1 MIYFNIGLI
10 PEIDEKTGR
19 RKSDSKAALTLTAF
33 VVAAGAVT
41 LRVGGRAALA
51 SSIGLDFANDN
62 PELKENMEQFLTFA
76 SSLGAG
82 TEGLLFIFA
91 WTIVKV
97 FCFDAGG
104 VVLAL
109 SAGILFGGVLKGA
122 FASAAAATIGSSIAY
137 FLAKIESPVRSKALD
152 LIEEYPS
159 LRGIEK
165 VVAEDGLKAILT
177 LRLAPVLPIPIG
189 LYNYV
194 YGVTNVPFLD
204 FAGGIFLGSLKPYLL
219 DSYLGVFGKQVV
231 DGTLDSGGGLQ
242 DVILLVVLGVSVLIG
257 VFASQLAAET
267 WDAVKEEVE
276 AEQKEKEGSE
286 EDEEESITRSVFGI
300 DLPDWIIG
308 MQIALSQGE
317 ERVEQMIETEF
328 KAAVWNYTDAEPI
341 SDALDPANYLDSP
354 ERTGKDLGFDFVASI
369 ADGFML
375 SPSLF
380 KAYLKY
386 SDPFF
391 NDTEDVL
398 ILESSN
404 SPERNITIDE
414 TQSVKEMDEREIL
427 LNNLDALR
435 TKTEDK
441 LKTLESDIEALS

>member
-1 MIYFNIGLI
+1 
-10 PEIDEKTGR
+10 
-19 RKSDSKAALTLTAF
+19 

-62 PELKENMEQFLTFA
+62 PELKDNMDQFLTFA
-76 SSLGAG
+76 SSLGTG
-82 TEGLLFIFA
+82 TEGLLFVFA

-137 FLAKIESPVRSKALD
+137 FLAKIDTPVRSKALD

-194 YGVTNVPFLD
+194 YGVTNVPYLD

-231 DGTLDSGGGLQ
+231 DGTLDTGGGLQ
-242 DVILLVVLGVSVLIG
+242 DIILLVVLGVSVLIG

-276 AEQKEKEGSE
+276 AEQKDKEDPKTDE
-286 EDEEESITRSVFGI
+286 EDGITRSLFGF
-300 DLPDWIIG
+300 DFPDWIIG
-308 MQIALSQGE
+308 MQISLKEGE
-317 ERVEQMIETEF
+317 ERVEKMIDTEF
-328 KAAVWNYTDAEPI
+328 QAAVWNYTESGSLSPD
-341 SDALDPANYLDSP
+341 LDPVNFSDSP
-354 ERTGKDLGFDFVASI
+354 ENTGKDLGFDFVASI

-380 KAYLKY
+380 KAYFKFA
-386 SDPFF
+386 DPFF
-391 NDTEDVL
+391 NDTEDIL
-398 ILESSN
+398 KLESSFADKN
-404 SPERNITIDE
+404 TTRNDFYYEKEEIDE
-414 TQSVKEMDEREIL
+414 KELLMDNLSV
-427 LNNLDALR
+427 LR
-435 TKTEDK
+435 SKTEEK
-441 LKTLESDIEALS
+441 LKRLEIDLNSLSTKY